1 MTFKKEEEFE
11 TNVCF
16 CKSLR
21 DEFRLRNLTLKH
33 TRARLFV
40 TSECGPRFFYPV
52 WTTLWALYHL
62 LNLLLMPYYSD
73 QWPNPLPWPLYLT
86 NLGYALLGLF
96 SICDCIVTIYVHV
109 KRPDIL
115 SGTSCESPW
124 YIQLTWCLY
133 NLNNVVSLT
142 ITLSYYGLLTVGF
155 DPPSIITHMINAFFT
170 ITNILVCAKPT
181 RLLHIYQPY
190 LFSTAY
196 IILSLIYHAA
206 GGSAIYTVLD
216 WNKISVALPTS
227 VLVAF
232 VLGTIVHI
240 LVFVLFK
247 VRVLVRNRMCNEKKI
262 DIIDIPVEEHDVEKC
277 KMENKH

>member
-1 MTFKKEEEFE
+1 
-11 TNVCF
+11 
-16 CKSLR
+16 
-21 DEFRLRNLTLKH
+21 
-33 TRARLFV
+33 
-40 TSECGPRFFYPV
+40 
-52 WTTLWALYHL
+52 
-62 LNLLLMPYYSD
+62 
-73 QWPNPLPWPLYLT
+73 
-86 NLGYALLGLF
+86 
-96 SICDCIVTIYVHV
+96 
-109 KRPDIL
+109 
-115 SGTSCESPW
+115 
-124 YIQLTWCLY
+124 
-133 NLNNVVSLT
+133 
-142 ITLSYYGLLTVGF
+142 
-155 DPPSIITHMINAFFT
+155 MINAFFT

-196 IILSLIYHAA
+196 IVLSLIYHAA

-277 KMENKH
+277 KMENKY